1 MLTTNKL
8 TTIKT
13 RDNEEVQVATN
24 VVKTV
29 TLQETAKT
37 AEWMIVVAKE
47 TTATMPVTSAD
58 RQVTTRESAQMVL
71 NSREVEIVTSVI
83 NQVIWLVSVR
93 IKMVKMKAEVTNG
106 KEETMVVPSREL
118 MMVKTVEI
126 LRVGIM
132 IRQTTVVPREM
143 MAGTTESVSAEGCKN

>member
-1 MLTTNKL
+1 
-8 TTIKT
+8 
-13 RDNEEVQVATN
+13 
-24 VVKTV
+24 
-29 TLQETAKT
+29 
-37 AEWMIVVAKE
+37 
-47 TTATMPVTSAD
+47 
-58 RQVTTRESAQMVL
+58 MVL

-118 MMVKTVEI
+118 MMVKMVEI

>member
-1 MLTTNKL
+1 MMLTTNKL

-37 AEWMIVVAKE
+37 AEWMIVVARE

-58 RQVTTRESAQMVL
+58 R
-71 NSREVEIVTSVI
+71 
-83 NQVIWLVSVR
+83 
-93 IKMVKMKAEVTNG
+93 
-106 KEETMVVPSREL
+106 
-118 MMVKTVEI
+118 
-126 LRVGIM
+126 
-132 IRQTTVVPREM
+132 
-143 MAGTTESVSAEGCKN
+143 